1 MSHPIDHAWF
11 VSARAD
17 PLLDDGI
24 RQQRVYPST
33 PPAGRGPLH
42 HDSLPHRICVYL
54 GGNLGR
60 ERRYIDEAQALGRQT
75 AAPVVLLSFVA
86 RFRRTF
92 RRLVVE

>member
-24 RQQRVYPST
+24 RRQRVYPSI

-42 HDSLPHRICVYL
+42 HDSMPNRICVYL
-54 GGNLGR
+54 GGNWVASDVTSTRHRLWAVR
-60 ERRYIDEAQALGRQT
+60 WRTTASAWST
-75 AAPVVLLSFVA
+75 AAPA
-86 RFRRTF
+86 WG
-92 RRLVVE
+92 